1 MLQNLYL
8 LTSPARYMAKR
19 CFLPACKESIFFSRH
34 FPKTAF
40 WHITLKTFFQISRI
54 IVKKGGK
61 RALTL
66 LPSLILLLK
75 FPRGKSQTM
84 EIILSDSLKSQ
95 DHRQQALSAGIF
107 TAPKMVAFAT
117 LLWWIRFRWHQG
129 ISEDSLESI
138 QGLRWQ
144 LTQSWHIYSTFS
156 WHLQHGIF

>member
-1 MLQNLYL
+1 MLWNLYL
-8 LTSPARYMAKR
+8 LTSPARYMTR
-19 CFLPACKESIFFSRH
+19 SCFLPACKESIFFSRY
-34 FPKTAF
+34 FPKTTF

-61 RALTL
+61 RALTIL
-66 LPSLILLLK
+66 ASLILLLK
-75 FPRGKSQTM
+75 FPRWKSQTM

-107 TAPKMVAFAT
+107 TALKMVVFAT
-117 LLWWIRFRWHQG
+117 LLWWMLFRWPQG

-138 QGLRWQ
+138 QGLQWQ
-144 LTQSWHIYSTFS
+144 LAQPWHIHSTFS